1 MNAFENCGFVKQ
13 FRHEYG
19 NDPHRY
25 EHCLSSSKPEKK
37 IQAFTEFEL
46 MTSATRCSALP
57 TELTSQLE
65 AGYYFLSSVHKCEDR
80 FHIYFL
86 IRRSHL

>member
-19 NDPHRY
+19 SDPHRY

-37 IQAFTEFEL
+37 FRPL
-46 MTSATRCSALP
+46 RNLN
-57 TELTSQLE
+57 
-65 AGYYFLSSVHKCEDR
+65 V
-80 FHIYFL
+80 
-86 IRRSHL
+86 

>member
-19 NDPHRY
+19 SGPHRY

-37 IQAFTEFEL
+37 L
-46 MTSATRCSALP
+46 KPLRNLN
-57 TELTSQLE
+57 L
-65 AGYYFLSSVHKCEDR
+65 
-80 FHIYFL
+80 
-86 IRRSHL
+86 